1 MFKLHAIAQ
10 RRGATAETWDFYAQ
24 AHAPLLEGVDAALD
38 AASAFGAAVL
48 VASPMLTARERE
60 RAVTFAARGVLA
72 LATLHPLADR
82 RVARAAAALS
92 SGGAAAGA
100 SVVDAAGAV
109 EAWLHAITRG
119 AAEGLRPEVV
129 ADAACCCFEAL
140 GALLAR
146 GGAGRHA
153 ARVLRDA
160 LAVLR
165 DREAERRPHGL
176 QVVVACA
183 ELVRACCA
191 AEATVAVAMATDL
204 FREICALAADET
216 PRGAPR
222 PARARLAAALMLSL
236 IHI

>member
-10 RRGATAETWDFYAQ
+10 RRGATAETWGFYAQ

-92 SGGAAAGA
+92 SGGGAAGA

-140 GALLAR
+140 GALLA
-146 GGAGRHA
+146 
-153 ARVLRDA
+153 
-160 LAVLR
+160 
-165 DREAERRPHGL
+165 
-176 QVVVACA
+176 
-183 ELVRACCA
+183 
-191 AEATVAVAMATDL
+191 
-204 FREICALAADET
+204 
-216 PRGAPR
+216 
-222 PARARLAAALMLSL
+222 LSL